1 MSNIKEKY
9 KAVLIN
15 YIPPQAVDI
24 IAEWILQFDFDL
36 RITKERATKLGDYR
50 NAYDG
55 DRHKISVNHSLNH
68 YAFLITLVH
77 EIAHLVTYE
86 KFKHRV
92 KPHGA
97 EWKNEFKKLMQF
109 FFFENLF
116 PADIHNALIKYMNNP
131 AASSCS
137 DTHLQ
142 RVLKAYDNPAEN
154 DLVLLESLPMHSQF
168 SYNEDRIFIKG
179 EQLRKRIKC
188 KEIGTKREYLFS
200 PLTEVKLLS

>member
-1 MSNIKEKY
+1 MSIKEKY
-9 KAVLIN
+9 KSVLIN
-15 YIPPQAVDI
+15 YIPHQSVET

-55 DRHKISVNHSLNH
+55 DRHKISVNHSLNQ

-86 KFKHRV
+86 KHKHRV

-97 EWKNEFKKLMQF
+97 EWKNEFKRLMQF
-109 FFFENLF
+109 FFFENIF
-116 PADIHNALIKYMNNP
+116 PDDIHSALVKYMNNP

-142 RVLKAYDNPAEN
+142 RVLKAYDKSGEN
-154 DLVLLESLPMHSQF
+154 DLVLLETLPVHCHF
-168 SYNEDRIFIKG
+168 TYNEDRIFIKG

-188 KEIGTKREYLFS
+188 REVGSKKDYLFS
-200 PLTEVKLLS
+200 PLTEVKLMSS